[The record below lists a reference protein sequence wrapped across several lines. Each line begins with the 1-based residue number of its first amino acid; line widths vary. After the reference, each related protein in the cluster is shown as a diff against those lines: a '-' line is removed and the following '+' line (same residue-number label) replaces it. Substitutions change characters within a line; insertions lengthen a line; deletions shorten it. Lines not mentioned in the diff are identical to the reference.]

1 MAEIPIMVH
10 GRMPVCGESI
20 DDTKGFVLRSD
31 ILRLAAADD
40 FKPTMEDIMRPI
52 YSVLST
58 QSIDEALDIL
68 LDNRVQILIV
78 RDEFGGTT
86 GLVTME
92 DIIETLLGREIVDET
107 DLDGIEEGM
116 IGEDMREFAK
126 LKAEK
131 NGDSE

>member
-1 MAEIPIMVH
+1 MVH

-31 ILRLAAADD
+31 ILKLAAADD
-40 FKPTMEDIMRPI
+40 FKPTMGEIMRPI
-52 YSVLST
+52 FSVLST
-58 QSIDEALDIL
+58 QSIDAALDIL

-86 GLVTME
+86 GLLTME
-92 DIIETLLGREIVDET
+92 DVIETLLGREIVDET

-126 LKAEK
+126 LKAEQ
-131 NGDSE
+131 NGESE